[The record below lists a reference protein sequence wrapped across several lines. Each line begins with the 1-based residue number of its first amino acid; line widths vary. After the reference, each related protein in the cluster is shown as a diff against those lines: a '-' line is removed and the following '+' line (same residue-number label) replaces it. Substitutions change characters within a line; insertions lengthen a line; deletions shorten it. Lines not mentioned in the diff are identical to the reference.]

1 MRAADLHVNSIRYLE
16 RQARI
21 TTGFSSE
28 RVEQAMMRFGVT
40 FFRTPSPGGAPL
52 RAILIKQML

>member
-1 MRAADLHVNSIRYLE
+1 LNSIRYLE

-28 RVEQAMMRFGVT
+28 RAELDALRGD
-40 FFRTPSPGGAPL
+40 FFPYSIARGAPL
-52 RAILIKQML
+52 RAIPIKQML